1 MQRAEWIFVILPDGS
16 WARGWFRSL
25 RARLLSALI
34 AIDHE
39 RLRARHERR
48 ASSLLESGQLQ
59 VHDAR

>member
-1 MQRAEWIFVILPDGS
+1 MSVSERATSVM
-16 WARGWFRSL
+16 R
-25 RARLLSALI
+25 RACLI